1 MSRMKLQMPKKSQ
14 QAADALY
21 KVLEGRLAPI
31 LPGFVRWIAVYLLCV
46 YVIVKVVG
54 NAYLAALV
62 WDSWPGC

>member
-21 KVLEGRLAPI
+21 KVLEGRLAANPAG
-31 LPGFVRWIAVYLLCV
+31 LCLLCV

-62 WDSWPGC
+62 WDSWPSC